1 MQSQFDNEKEVFNQI
16 AEVKATIEALKS
28 KAEQVKREGDFN
40 KAAEIEYGQ
49 IPAEQQKLKAL
60 EDKWIQMMSEGTLL
74 KNSVDEEMIASIVS
88 TLDRHCCQ

>member
-1 MQSQFDNEKEVFNQI
+1 MEEGTKNDSRLEEIEKELADLDEKRTSLQSQFDNEKEVFNQI

-49 IPAEQQKLKAL
+49 IPAEQEKLKAW
-60 EDKWIQMMSEGTLL
+60 KINGF
-74 KNSVDEEMIASIVS
+74 K
-88 TLDRHCCQ
+88 